1 MARAGWSRLIP
12 GDHCFH
18 GPDAFSIDAYSE
30 FMPAP
35 RVGCKPYGTLPVDP
49 YLFSPDDPFGW
60 KIHEFDE
67 VLELQPGLHHIA
79 RQLLTRLKR
88 LQDGNPE
95 HGLPRHISSDNP
107 FWPPELACEKCVQT
121 DRCVLLLPLA
131 LSRTQDDKGRV
142 RWTLFGNSEQ
152 GPGKAFWKSFFT
164 APGVEAPPE
173 MGIGLFCRLLQAVY
187 GENVTDADGLRQA
200 GFRILPDDQP
210 DFAAWSE
217 GDLPSWATAFLLR
230 DDEAANGVNARG
242 VKYLVTFRAFGRLPE
257 AVRKGYADGRL
268 ALLPFPGSLVFWGVE
283 RARRVFSASPLALQ
297 IPLLFN
303 VNRHESPIGIRV
315 PQAGVFHEPN
325 AERPDYDNATGHLR
339 NTYKR
344 THRWE
349 KILRDQDEALVGKES
364 PLIHVL
370 FSTGGDDLE
379 LYGKPMARNVQ
390 IWTEHAEPV
399 LNGPHASAADI
410 KRAMQTIRKG
420 GVFGYR
426 FVFPAM
432 RVGEHEV
439 YWHRPLVAYRN
450 SAGET
455 VVLPDAPLGYLTAYD
470 ADKPRLDR
478 AIELWPRLQQRPVLL
493 AALAGEDYT
502 HKRQVPPQVRNI
514 RKLTHAYALF
524 GAKPLPLNFALRIMG
539 LNEVGAGVRM
549 LAHVPEQVAD
559 GIRGIVENAP
569 TELPVARRGRAP
581 QSLTYAQTARRS
593 FEIQYWKTIASLA
606 ETPLLNKNNADW
618 VQDEATQR
626 MLPYRERHLEPLG
639 DQLLAYYEKKIAA
652 AKMTGKALAGDV
664 PFRWRTDMDYTWM
677 GGWQKNRDA
686 DAERN
691 LLIVIPG
698 KNRREAVIMADHY
711 DTAYMLDK
719 YDKAFGGC
727 GARMAACGADDNH
740 SATAAMMMAA
750 PIFLAMSRQ
759 GKLGCDIWLVHL
771 TGEEF
776 PADCLGARALTERLV
791 QRTLQLRLPR
801 GKTRD
806 LSATTVRGVYVS
818 DMIAHNNDRERDVF
832 QISPGNDPGSMWLA
846 YQAHVANEIWNESV
860 PYWNKSEQ
868 REGLP
873 RGRRSPNGAAI
884 PEVAPFLPL
893 SGHVRVPS
901 DPRST
906 LYNTDGQIFSD
917 AGVPVVLFME
927 NYDIN
932 RTGYH
937 DTHDTMEN
945 IDLDY
950 GAAVC
955 AITIEAV
962 ARAASAKESP
972 VGS

>member
-1 MARAGWSRLIP
+1 MSRAGWSRLIP
-12 GDHCFH
+12 SENCFQ
-18 GPDAFSIDAYSE
+18 GPDAYRIDAYSE
-30 FMPAP
+30 FMPP
-35 RVGCKPYGTLPVDP
+35 SRVGWKPYGTLPVNP
-49 YLFSPDDPFGW
+49 HLFSADDPFGW
-60 KIHEFDE
+60 KVHEFDE
-67 VLELQPGLHHIA
+67 VLELQPGLHQIA
-79 RQLLTRLKR
+79 KQLLARLKR

-95 HGLPRHISSDNP
+95 TGLPRHIARDNP
-107 FWPPELACEKCVQT
+107 FWPPELAREKSFQS

-173 MGIGLFCRLLQAVY
+173 FGIGFFCRLLQTVY
-187 GENVTDADGLRQA
+187 GENVADADGLRRA
-200 GFRILPDDQP
+200 GFRILPEDKP
-210 DFAAWSE
+210 DFPFWSE
-217 GDLPSWATAFLLR
+217 GELPSWAKLFSFR
-230 DDEAANGVNARG
+230 DNEPAKV
-242 VKYLVTFRAFGRLPE
+242 VKYLVTFRPFGRLPA
-257 AVRKGYADGRL
+257 AVRKGYRDGRL

-283 RARRVFSASPLALQ
+283 RARRVFSKFPLALQ
-297 IPLLFN
+297 IPLLPN
-303 VNRHESPIGIRV
+303 VNRHESPIGLRV
-315 PQAGVFHEPN
+315 PQAGLLHEPN
-325 AERPDYDNATGHLR
+325 AERPEYEGEAGHLR

-349 KILRDQDEALVGKES
+349 KILRDQDDALVGKEA
-364 PLIHVL
+364 PLVHVL
-370 FSTGGDDLE
+370 FSTVGDDLE

-390 IWTEHAEPV
+390 IWTERAEPV
-399 LNGPHASAADI
+399 LDGPHASPADI
-410 KRAMQTIRKG
+410 KRAMQTVKEG

-426 FVFPAM
+426 FIFPAM
-432 RVGEHEV
+432 RVGKHEV
-439 YWHRPLVAYRN
+439 YWHRPLVAYRDA
-450 SAGET
+450 AGEA
-455 VVLPDAPLGYLTAYD
+455 VVVPDAPLGYLTAYE

-502 HKRQVPPQVRNI
+502 HKRQVPPQVRNLH
-514 RKLTHAYALF
+514 KLTHAYALF
-524 GAKPLPLNFALRIMG
+524 GAKLLPLNFALRIMG

-549 LAHVPEQVAD
+549 LAHLPDQVAD
-559 GIRGIVENAP
+559 GIRGIVE
-569 TELPVARRGRAP
+569 LPPEEAARGNRGRAP
-581 QSLTYAQTARRS
+581 DSLTYGQTARRS
-593 FEIQYWKTIASLA
+593 FEVQYWKTIASLA

-618 VQDEATQR
+618 ILDEPTRR
-626 MLPYRERHLEPLG
+626 MLPYRERHLERLG

-652 AKMTGKALAGDV
+652 AQMTGKALAGDV
-664 PFRWRTDMDYTWM
+664 PFRWRTDMEYSWM
-677 GGWQKNRDA
+677 GGWQKNQDA
-686 DAERN
+686 AAERD

-698 KNRREAVIMADHY
+698 QNRREAVIMADHY

-719 YDKAFGGC
+719 YDKDFGGC
-727 GARMAACGADDNH
+727 GARMAACGADDNY
-740 SATAAMMMAA
+740 SATAAMMVAA
-750 PIFLAMSRQ
+750 PIFLEMSRQ

-791 QRTLQLRLPR
+791 QRTLTLGLPR
-801 GKTRD
+801 GKTKD
-806 LSATTVRGVYVS
+806 LSKTTVRGVYVS
-818 DMIAHNNDRERDVF
+818 DMIAHNNDRERDIF
-832 QISPGNDPGSMWLA
+832 QISPGNDTGSMWLA
-846 YQAHVANEIWNESV
+846 YQAHLANEIWNESV
-860 PYWNKSEQ
+860 PYWNRSQK

-962 ARAASAKESP
+962 ARAASSRDSP
-972 VGS
+972 LGS